1 VIAYDVLQERAR
13 AGDKRALAELGG
25 RLLVGREAPY
35 APAQALQLIEH
46 AAAADDPDGLRLMS
60 IITALGINR
69 PADMNAALKFVA
81 RAAEKGDARAAGQ
94 LALLGEPSKF
104 DARTWF
110 KSPAQQSQF
119 DEPRI
124 STIKGFL
131 SKPVCD
137 WIIGLAAPSLRA
149 ARVYDTDTDEGKYN
163 EFRSNTGMGLSFIDT
178 DLIVQVVHMRIASA
192 IATPVMH
199 QEPTNVLHYAPGQEY
214 RAHYDFIEPNAVG
227 QADELRIAGQRV
239 ATFLIYLNDD
249 YDGGETNFLH
259 LNWGFKGKA
268 GDALIFWNVS
278 KTGAPE
284 RKSLHA
290 GSPVTRGEKWL
301 FSKWVRDRPQP
312 LI

>member
-1 VIAYDVLQERAR
+1 MIAYDVLQERAR
-13 AGDKRALAELGG
+13 AGDKSALAELGA

-46 AAAADDPDGLRLMS
+46 AAAADDKDALRLMS
-60 IITALGINR
+60 LFAALGINR
-69 PADMNAALKFVA
+69 PADMNAALRFVT
-81 RAAEKGDARAAGQ
+81 RAAEKGDPRAAGQ
-94 LALLGEPSKF
+94 LALLGDPSKF
-104 DARTWF
+104 DAREWVT
-110 KSPAQQSQF
+110 SPAQRSQF

-124 STIKGFL
+124 STIKDFL
-131 SKPVCD
+131 SAPICN
-137 WIIGLAAPSLRA
+137 WIIGLASPSLSA
-149 ARVYDTDTDEGKYN
+149 ARVYDTESSDGKYH

-178 DLIVQVVHMRIASA
+178 DLIVQLVHMRIANA

-249 YDGGETNFLH
+249 YDGGDTNFLH

-278 KTGAPE
+278 NAGAPE